1 MGFKPKYLGHANL
14 FVRDVERSE
23 KFYTEVLGLHVN
35 ERRLGRAVFMSA
47 DVEQSHELAVIQLGP
62 DAPTPEEGRVGLNHI
77 AWRME
82 TFDDL
87 KDVYRRLQEKKANI
101 QRIGDHGISLRW
113 TPLFSTTLRANG
125 NESLP
130 RAALGF
136 TKPAW
141 QTHCFFSCCSPF
153 FHEPCWY
160 DLCWRPVAQLA
171 WIEASA
177 G

>member
-62 DAPTPEEGRVGLNHI
+62 GAPTPEEGRVGLNHI

-101 QRIGDHGISLRW
+101 QRIGDHGISLGVYFLD
-113 TPLFSTTLRANG
+113 PDGNG
-125 NESLP
+125 NEVYYELP
-130 RAALGF
+130 RNQWPAGDTLF
-136 TKPAW
+136 TGHFPMSLEDEPA
-141 QTHCFFSCCSPF
+141 S
-153 FHEPCWY
+153 
-160 DLCWRPVAQLA
+160 VKAN
-171 WIEASA
+171 
-177 G
+177 